1 MSIKKRN
8 KIAIALSIG
17 SFIPLLAW
25 INSYSS
31 SCISLVFPIITMC
44 ILCVSVMELT
54 VKKRECLARSY
65 FVENTFFYRLFS
77 SRKLVFIKSIFLS
90 ILLGTSLALSLV
102 SWNTGIIYLLFVDIF
117 ILAWIYSRT
126 LSTLTGTIKENVK
139 FVIAKDIS
147 VSINSSFLLVTLLI
161 IQFYTPLPQYVDAS
175 LQTTLTDAL
184 KTFST
189 ECVITNFLLT
199 INTQKDAFSWWTML
213 SVSTHIQNQNLK
225 YVAWFVFLLSNGLA
239 TFAFSR
245 YTLQLLD
252 LVRFFGEKNDK

>member
-1 MSIKKRN
+1 MPLKKQN

-77 SRKLVFIKSIFLS
+77 SRKLVLIKSIFLS

-102 SWNTGIIYLLFVDIF
+102 SWNTEIIYLLFVDIF
-117 ILAWIYSRT
+117 ILSWIYSRT

-147 VSINSSFLLVTLLI
+147 VSINCKRLNLDVIYCSFL
-161 IQFYTPLPQYVDAS
+161 S
-175 LQTTLTDAL
+175 CQTSSIFT
-184 KTFST
+184 
-189 ECVITNFLLT
+189 V
-199 INTQKDAFSWWTML
+199 
-213 SVSTHIQNQNLK
+213 
-225 YVAWFVFLLSNGLA
+225 
-239 TFAFSR
+239 
-245 YTLQLLD
+245 
-252 LVRFFGEKNDK
+252 

>member
-1 MSIKKRN
+1 MPLKKQN

-77 SRKLVFIKSIFLS
+77 SRKLVLIKSIFLS

-102 SWNTGIIYLLFVDIF
+102 SWNTEIIYLLFVDIF
-117 ILAWIYSRT
+117 ILSWIYSRT

-147 VSINSSFLLVTLLI
+147 VSINSSFLLITLLI

-175 LQTTLTDAL
+175 LQSIIILRRTH
-184 KTFST
+184 
-189 ECVITNFLLT
+189 
-199 INTQKDAFSWWTML
+199 L
-213 SVSTHIQNQNLK
+213 SIP
-225 YVAWFVFLLSNGLA
+225 
-239 TFAFSR
+239 
-245 YTLQLLD
+245 
-252 LVRFFGEKNDK
+252 